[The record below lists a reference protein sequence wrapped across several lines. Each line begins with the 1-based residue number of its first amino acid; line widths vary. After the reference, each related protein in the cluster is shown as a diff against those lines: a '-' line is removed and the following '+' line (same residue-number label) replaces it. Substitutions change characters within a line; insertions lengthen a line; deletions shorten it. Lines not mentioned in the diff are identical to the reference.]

1 MNNNKKYLLIQKFS
15 SMLYLI
21 KKLLNDEKVNYDLPF
36 NKDDITI
43 LEDSYTDKY
52 IGVEV
57 SNSKSKITFKYI
69 DNFNK
74 IQVTTEEE
82 PTFTNTITI
91 SYGDEYFS
99 NIEYPLFNILNPK
112 DPDEV
117 NVNGYQ
123 EKIRRFF

>member
-1 MNNNKKYLLIQKFS
+1 MNSKKYLLIQKFS
-15 SMLYLI
+15 SLLYFV

-36 NKDDITI
+36 TEKDITI
-43 LEDSYTDKY
+43 LRDSYDDKY

-57 SNSKSKITFKYI
+57 NNSKSKITFKYI
-69 DNFNK
+69 DNCKK

-91 SYGDEYFS
+91 SYGDEYFRD
-99 NIEYPLFNILNPK
+99 IEYPLFDILNPK
-112 DPDEV
+112 DPNEV

-123 EKIRRFF
+123 KYGRFF

>member
-1 MNNNKKYLLIQKFS
+1 MNSKKYLLIQKFS
-15 SMLYLI
+15 SLLYFV

-36 NKDDITI
+36 TDKDITI
-43 LEDSYTDKY
+43 LRDSYDDKY
-52 IGVEV
+52 IGVEI
-57 SNSKSKITFKYI
+57 NNNKTKITFKYI
-69 DNFNK
+69 DNCNK

-99 NIEYPLFNILNPK
+99 NIEYPLYDILNPK
-112 DPDEV
+112 DPNEV

-123 EKIRRFF
+123 KYGRFF

>member
-1 MNNNKKYLLIQKFS
+1 MNSKKYLLIQKFS
-15 SMLYLI
+15 SLLYFV

-36 NKDDITI
+36 TEKDITI
-43 LEDSYTDKY
+43 LRDSYDDKY
-52 IGVEV
+52 IGVEI
-57 SNSKSKITFKYI
+57 NNNKTKITFKYI
-69 DNFNK
+69 DNCNK

-99 NIEYPLFNILNPK
+99 NIEYPLFDILNPK
-112 DPDEV
+112 DPNEV

-123 EKIRRFF
+123 KYGRFF

>member
-1 MNNNKKYLLIQKFS
+1 MNSKKYLLIQKFS
-15 SMLYLI
+15 SLLYFV

-36 NKDDITI
+36 TDKDITI
-43 LEDSYTDKY
+43 LRDSYDDKY
-52 IGVEV
+52 IGVEI
-57 SNSKSKITFKYI
+57 NNNKTKITFKYI
-69 DNFNK
+69 DNCNK

-99 NIEYPLFNILNPK
+99 DIEYPLFDILNPK
-112 DPDEV
+112 DPNEV

-123 EKIRRFF
+123 KYGRFF

>member
-1 MNNNKKYLLIQKFS
+1 MNSKKYLLIEKFS
-15 SMLYLI
+15 SLLYFV

-36 NKDDITI
+36 TDKDITI
-43 LEDSYTDKY
+43 LRDSYDDKY
-52 IGVEV
+52 IGVEI
-57 SNSKSKITFKYI
+57 NNNKTKITFKYI
-69 DNFNK
+69 DNCNK

-99 NIEYPLFNILNPK
+99 NIEYPLYDILNPK
-112 DPDEV
+112 DPNEV

-123 EKIRRFF
+123 KYGRFF

>member
-1 MNNNKKYLLIQKFS
+1 MNSKKYLLIQKFS
-15 SMLYLI
+15 SLLYFV

-36 NKDDITI
+36 TEKDITI
-43 LEDSYTDKY
+43 LRDSYTDKY
-52 IGVEV
+52 IGVKV
-57 SNSKSKITFKYI
+57 NNSKSKITFKYI
-69 DNFNK
+69 DNCNK

-99 NIEYPLFNILNPK
+99 NIEYPLFDILNPK
-112 DPDEV
+112 DPNEV

-123 EKIRRFF
+123 KYGRFF

>member
-1 MNNNKKYLLIQKFS
+1 MNNKKYLLIQKFS
-15 SMLYLI
+15 SLLYFV

-36 NKDDITI
+36 TEKDITI
-43 LEDSYTDKY
+43 LRDSYDDKY
-52 IGVEV
+52 IGVEI
-57 SNSKSKITFKYI
+57 NNNKTKITFKYI
-69 DNFNK
+69 DNCNK

-99 NIEYPLFNILNPK
+99 NIEYPLFDILNPK

>member
-1 MNNNKKYLLIQKFS
+1 MNSKKHLLIQKFS
-15 SMLYLI
+15 SMLYFVE
-21 KKLLNDEKVNYDLPF
+21 KLLNDEKVNYDLPF
-36 NKDDITI
+36 NKDDIKI
-43 LEDSYTDKY
+43 LKDPYTDKD
-52 IGVEV
+52 IGIEV

-69 DNFNK
+69 DNCNK

-91 SYGDEYFS
+91 SYSDEYFS

-123 EKIRRFF
+123 KEFRRFF

>member
-1 MNNNKKYLLIQKFS
+1 MNSKKYLLIEKFS
-15 SMLYLI
+15 SLLYFV

-36 NKDDITI
+36 TEKDITI
-43 LEDSYTDKY
+43 LRDSYYDKY
-52 IGVEV
+52 IGVEI
-57 SNSKSKITFKYI
+57 NNNKTKITFKYI
-69 DNFNK
+69 DNCNK

-99 NIEYPLFNILNPK
+99 NIEYPLYDILNPK
-112 DPDEV
+112 DPNEV

-123 EKIRRFF
+123 KYGRFF

>member
-1 MNNNKKYLLIQKFS
+1 MNNKKYLLIQKFS

-21 KKLLNDEKVNYDLPF
+21 KKLLNNEKVNYDLPF
-36 NKDDITI
+36 NKDDIKI
-43 LEDSYTDKY
+43 LKDSYTDKY

-57 SNSKSKITFKYI
+57 NNSKSKITFKYI
-69 DNFNK
+69 DNCNK

-91 SYGDEYFS
+91 SYGDEYF
-99 NIEYPLFNILNPK
+99 NDIEYPLFDILHPK
-112 DPDEV
+112 DPNEV

-123 EKIRRFF
+123 KYGRFF

>member
-1 MNNNKKYLLIQKFS
+1 MNSKKYLLIQKFS
-15 SMLYLI
+15 SLLYFV

-36 NKDDITI
+36 TDKDIII
-43 LEDSYTDKY
+43 LRDSYDDKY
-52 IGVEV
+52 IGVEI
-57 SNSKSKITFKYI
+57 NNNKTKITFKYI
-69 DNFNK
+69 DNCNK

-99 NIEYPLFNILNPK
+99 DIEYPLFDILNPK
-112 DPDEV
+112 DPNEV

-123 EKIRRFF
+123 KYGRFF

>member
-1 MNNNKKYLLIQKFS
+1 MNSKKYLLIQKFS
-15 SMLYLI
+15 SLLYFV

-36 NKDDITI
+36 TDKDITI
-43 LEDSYTDKY
+43 LSDSYNDKKY
-52 IGVEV
+52 IGVEI
-57 SNSKSKITFKYI
+57 NNNKTKITFKYI
-69 DNFNK
+69 DNCNK

-112 DPDEV
+112 DPNEV

-123 EKIRRFF
+123 KESRFF

>member
-91 SYGDEYFS
+91 SYGDEYFRD
-99 NIEYPLFNILNPK
+99 IEYPLFDILNPK
-112 DPDEV
+112 DPNEL

-123 EKIRRFF
+123 KYGRFF